1 MRTLLQQALL
11 ASPVCAILCTFSTI
25 TAQEP
30 RSEALWYA
38 KPAAIWDE
46 ALPIGNGRLGAMVF
60 GGANTT
66 ANNGDQQN
74 NRMNV
79 DIADGSRTHPQ
90 DEHLQLNE
98 STLWRGAR
106 ADKLNPLGHEGF
118 VQARKL
124 LLESN
129 GTDGVK
135 IAEAEKVLEDK
146 MLSTPRGMPGYSSL
160 GDLYIRT
167 HGEGKVTDYKRHLDL
182 DTGVLRVTYT
192 MNGAHFVREM
202 FASAPDSVIV
212 VHLTADRPGALSFAL
227 NLDRP
232 EDYAVSVLDPHNLV
246 LTQGATHADQI
257 HFQAQVRVVAMG
269 GSVKAAEKALEV
281 SEANEVTLL
290 IAAAT
295 DFKGGSFKGGPP
307 APQCSATLDRLGDA
321 SYADLRKVA
330 VLDTSQWM
338 NRFSFKL
345 GHHDPVL
352 DALPTDERLK
362 RIAAG
367 GDDLGLQQL
376 YFEYARYLFV
386 GSSRPGGLPA
396 NLQGLWAGGTD
407 NPWGSKWTI
416 NINAEMNYWLA
427 EPANLGDLALPLVD
441 LAEMVRTPGSGT
453 GQEVA
458 TKYYGARG
466 FVAHHNTDI
475 WGDAHPIDLVGS
487 GIWPMGAAWLTLH
500 AWDHYAFN
508 PDTAYL
514 RSRAY
519 PLLHDASLFFL
530 DYLVDDGHG
539 HLVTGPSISPENRY
553 KLSDGSMHSVTM
565 GPTMD
570 IEIVRE
576 LFERTLQASEILQS
590 DTAFRAQ
597 VQAAEAK
604 LPPLQIGHR
613 GNLQEWAQ
621 DYDDAEPGH
630 RHISHLWALYPGN
643 QITLEHTP
651 ELARA
656 AQTTLEARLS
666 NGGGQT
672 GWSRAWVINYWDH
685 LHNGEQA
692 YESMEVMFKQS
703 TFPNMMDTHPPGLFQ
718 IDGNLGAAGGMLEAL
733 VQSRWYSD
741 HAEVDLLPALPSKW
755 QDGEVAGI
763 RVRGGGEL
771 RLQWADGKATHVEWH
786 CTHTGA
792 FDLRLPAGQT
802 LRSLRADGKSVHFTQ
817 SNSVARLNLKQ
828 GDTYILAF

>member
-1 MRTLLQQALL
+1 MHILLQRALL
-11 ASPVCAILCTFSTI
+11 AFPVCVMLCAASTI
-25 TAQEP
+25 TAQMPGNET
-30 RSEALWYA
+30 LWYA

-66 ANNGDQQN
+66 ANNGDQQSRRVN
-74 NRMNV
+74 A
-79 DIADGSRTHPQ
+79 DIADGSKTRPQ

-98 STLWRGAR
+98 STIWQGSR
-106 ADKLNPLGHEGF
+106 ADKLNPQGHEGF
-118 VQARKL
+118 LEARKL
-124 LLESN
+124 LLESH
-129 GTDGVK
+129 GTDGAK

-146 MLSTPRGMPGYSSL
+146 MLSTPRGMPGYSTL
-160 GDLYIRT
+160 GDLYIRMR
-167 HGEGKVTDYKRHLDL
+167 GEGQVTSYKRQLDL
-182 DTGVLRVTYT
+182 QTGVLRVSYT
-192 MNGAHFVREM
+192 MNGTHYEREI
-202 FASAPDSVIV
+202 FASAPDGVIV
-212 VHLTADRPGALSFAL
+212 VHLTAERRGALSFTL
-227 NLDRP
+227 TLDRP
-232 EDYAVSVLDPHNLV
+232 EDYAVTVLGPRDLT
-246 LTQGATHADQI
+246 LTQSPSHTDQI
-257 HFQAQVRVVAMG
+257 RFQGQVRVLATG
-269 GSVKAAEKALEV
+269 GRVKASEKALEV

-295 DFKGGSFKGGPP
+295 DFKGGNFRGDPP
-307 APQCSATLDRLGDA
+307 AQQCAATLDRLVA
-321 SYADLRKVA
+321 KTYAELRKA
-330 VLDTSQWM
+330 AALDTSQWM
-338 NRFSFKL
+338 SRFSFKL
-345 GHHDPVL
+345 GHHDPEL
-352 DALPTDERLK
+352 DMLPTDERLA
-362 RIAAG
+362 RVASG

-376 YFEYARYLFV
+376 YFEYARYLLV

-396 NLQGLWAGGTD
+396 NLQGIWAGGIN

-427 EPANLGDLALPLVD
+427 EPSNLGELNLPLVD
-441 LAEMVRTPGSGT
+441 LDELVRTPSSGT

-458 TKYYGARG
+458 KKYYGARG

-487 GIWPMGAAWLTLH
+487 GIWPMGAAWLTLD
-500 AWDHYAFN
+500 AWEHYAYN
-508 PDTAYL
+508 LDSAYL

-553 KLSDGSMHSVTM
+553 KLSDGSFHSVTM

-576 LFERTLQASEILQS
+576 LFERTVQASEILQI
-590 DTAFRAQ
+590 DPAFQAQ
-597 VQAAEAK
+597 VKAAQAK
-604 LPPLQIGHR
+604 LPPFQIGHR
-613 GNLQEWAQ
+613 GNLQEWPL

-630 RHISHLWALYPGN
+630 RHISHLWALYPGS
-643 QITLEHTP
+643 QITLDHTP

-656 AQTTLEARLS
+656 AQTTLEARLG

-672 GWSRAWVINYWDH
+672 GWSRAWVINYWDR

-692 YESMEVMFKQS
+692 YKSMEVMFKQS

-718 IDGNLGAAGGMLEAL
+718 IDGNLGAAAGMLEAL

-741 HAEVDLLPALPSKW
+741 HAEVDLMPALPPKW
-755 QDGEVAGI
+755 QDGEVNGV

-771 RLQWADGKATHVEWH
+771 HLQWAGGKVARVEWR
-786 CTHTGA
+786 CTHTGR
-792 FDLRLPAGQT
+792 FDLRVPAGQT
-802 LRSLRADGKSVHFTQ
+802 LRSLQGDGKSVPYTQ
-817 SNSVARLNLKQ
+817 ADSVVHLNLQQ
-828 GDTYILAF
+828 GHSYVLVF

>member
-1 MRTLLQQALL
+1 MPILLQRALL
-11 ASPVCAILCTFSTI
+11 AFPVCAMLSAASTI
-25 TAQEP
+25 AAQTP
-30 RSEALWYA
+30 GSETLWYV

-66 ANNGDQQN
+66 SNSGDQQSRSVN
-74 NRMNV
+74 A
-79 DIADGSRTHPQ
+79 DIADGSKTRPQ

-98 STLWRGAR
+98 STLWQGSR
-106 ADKLNPLGHEGF
+106 ADKLNPQGHEGF
-118 VQARKL
+118 LEARKL
-124 LLESN
+124 LLESD
-129 GTDGVK
+129 GTDGAK

-146 MLSTPRGMPGYSSL
+146 MLSTPRGMPGYSTL

-167 HGEGKVTDYKRHLDL
+167 HGEGQVTNYKRQLDL
-182 DTGVLRVTYT
+182 QTGVLRVSYT
-192 MNGAHFVREM
+192 MNGPHFAREM
-202 FASAPDSVIV
+202 FASAPDGVIV
-212 VHLTADRPGALSFAL
+212 VNLTVERPGALSFRL
-227 NLDRP
+227 TLDRP
-232 EDYAVSVLDPHNLV
+232 EDYAVTVLDPRDLA
-246 LTQGATHADQI
+246 LTQGPTHTDQI
-257 HFQAQVRVVAMG
+257 RFEGQVRVLATG
-269 GSVKAAEKALEV
+269 GQVKAAERALEV

-290 IAAAT
+290 ITAAT
-295 DFKGGSFKGGPP
+295 DFKGGSFRGDPP
-307 APQCSATLDRLGDA
+307 ALQCAATLDRLIGKT
-321 SYADLRKVA
+321 YAELRKA
-330 VLDTSQWM
+330 AALDTGQWM
-338 NRFSFKL
+338 SRFSFKL
-345 GHHDPVL
+345 GHHDPAL
-352 DALPTDERLK
+352 DMLPTDERLA
-362 RIAAG
+362 RVSAG

-376 YFEYARYLFV
+376 YFEYARYLLV

-396 NLQGLWAGGTD
+396 NLQGIWAGGIN

-416 NINAEMNYWLA
+416 NINAEMNYWVA
-427 EPANLGDLALPLVD
+427 EPSNLGELTLPLVD
-441 LAEMVRTPGSGT
+441 LDELVRTPGSGT

-458 TKYYGARG
+458 EKYYAARG

-487 GIWPMGAAWLTLH
+487 GIWPMGAAWLTLN
-500 AWDHYAFN
+500 AWEHYAYN
-508 PDTAYL
+508 LDPAYL

-553 KLSDGSMHSVTM
+553 KLSDGSIHSVTM

-576 LFERTLQASEILQS
+576 LFERTVQASEILQIDPS
-590 DTAFRAQ
+590 FRAQ
-597 VQAAEAK
+597 VQAAQAK
-604 LPPLQIGHR
+604 LPPLQIGRR
-613 GNLQEWAQ
+613 GNLQEWPL
-621 DYDDAEPGH
+621 DYNDAEPGH

-656 AQTTLEARLS
+656 AQTTLETRLS

-692 YESMEVMFKQS
+692 YDSMEVMFRQS

-718 IDGNLGAAGGMLEAL
+718 IDGNLGAAAGMLEAL

-741 HAEVDLLPALPSKW
+741 HAEVDLLPALSTKW
-755 QDGEVAGI
+755 QDGEVTGV

-771 RLQWADGKATHVEWH
+771 RLQWVGGKVARVEWR

-792 FDLRLPAGQT
+792 FDLRVPAGQT
-802 LRSLRADGKSVHFTQ
+802 LRSLRANDKLVSYTQVGSVVH
-817 SNSVARLNLKQ
+817 LNLQQ
-828 GDTYILAF
+828 GDSYELVF